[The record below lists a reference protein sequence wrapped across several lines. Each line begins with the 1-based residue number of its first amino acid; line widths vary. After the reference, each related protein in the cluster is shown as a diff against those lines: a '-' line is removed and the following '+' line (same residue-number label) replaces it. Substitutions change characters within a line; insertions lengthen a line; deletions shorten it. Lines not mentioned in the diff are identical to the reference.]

1 MERNSFLKIRSVN
14 TMYSH
19 IRELFYYKYST
30 VYRANEILNNGL
42 IILNLDH
49 LREYLS
55 NELIHYQE

>member
-14 TMYSH
+14 TTYSH

-30 VYRANEILNNGL
+30 VYRANEMSNNGL
-42 IILNLDH
+42 IILNLNH

>member
-1 MERNSFLKIRSVN
+1 
-14 TMYSH
+14 MYSH